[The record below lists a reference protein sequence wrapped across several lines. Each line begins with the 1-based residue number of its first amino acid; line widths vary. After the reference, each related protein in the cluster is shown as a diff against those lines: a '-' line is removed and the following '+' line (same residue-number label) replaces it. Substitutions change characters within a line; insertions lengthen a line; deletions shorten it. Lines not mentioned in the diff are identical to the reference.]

1 MSLYSQVTSVLKM
14 LKDPLSQ
21 KDIVTTGMLQ
31 GLKVSESGQ
40 VSCVLEINTQH
51 MNEGIKLKEKVEVLV
66 KKIPGIESVHVVLT
80 AQKKVPPP
88 RALKKEIPGVKHVIV
103 VASGKGGVGK
113 STTTVNLACALQK
126 MGLKVGLLDG
136 DIYGPSI
143 PRLLGIQDKPTS
155 DDGKT
160 INPLEAYGLKC
171 MSMGFMIAEK
181 MPTIWRGPMVQNAL
195 QQMLHQVNWGELDV
209 LIIDLPPGTGD
220 VHLTLAQTV
229 VLLGAIIVSTP
240 QDLALLDA
248 RKALEMF
255 IKMEVPIL
263 GLVENMS
270 FFACPH
276 CHMHSEIFD
285 HGGVQKEALSR
296 DLPLLAEIPLHM
308 SIRETSEQGKPIV
321 LALPFSEEAQA
332 YHQLAEKVCHEYILL
347 SSQKTV
353 LTKGCHP
360 EPGSGSHRC

>member
-1 MSLYSQVTSVLKM
+1 MSLYSHVLSVLKT
-14 LKDPLSQ
+14 LNDPLSHQ
-21 KDIVTTGMLQ
+21 DIVTTGMLQ
-31 GLKVSESGQ
+31 GLKISESGN

-51 MNEGIKLKEKVEVLV
+51 MNEGIKLKEKVEDFV
-66 KKIPGIESVHVVLT
+66 KKIPGVESIQVVLT
-80 AQKKVPPP
+80 AQKKAAAP
-88 RALKKEIPGVKHVIV
+88 RTFKKELPGIKHVIL

-113 STTTVNLACALQK
+113 STTSVNLACALQQ
-126 MGLKVGLLDG
+126 MDLKVGILDG

-143 PRLLGIQDKPTS
+143 PRLLGIQAKPTS

-160 INPLEAYGLKC
+160 INPLEAHGLKC

-181 MPTIWRGPMVQNAL
+181 MPAIWRGPMVQSAL
-195 QQMLHQVNWGELDV
+195 QQMLHQVKWGELDV

-220 VHLTLAQTV
+220 VQLTLAQTV
-229 VLLGAIIVSTP
+229 FLSGAIIVSTP

-255 IKMEVPIL
+255 VKMDVPIL

-276 CHMHSEIFD
+276 CNMRSEIFD
-285 HGGVQKEALSR
+285 HGGVQREALSR
-296 DLPLLAEIPLHM
+296 DLPLLAAIPLHM

-321 LALPFSEEAQA
+321 LALPFSEEAII
-332 YHQLAEKVCHEYILL
+332 YGKLA
-347 SSQKTV
+347 QQV
-353 LTKGCHP
+353 LNKCLFIK
-360 EPGSGSHRC
+360 